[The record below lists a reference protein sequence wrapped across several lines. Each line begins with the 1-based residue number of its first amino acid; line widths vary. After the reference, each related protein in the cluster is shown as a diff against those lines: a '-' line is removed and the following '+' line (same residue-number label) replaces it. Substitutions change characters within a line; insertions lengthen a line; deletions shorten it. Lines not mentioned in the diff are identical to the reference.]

1 MRLSEGAWL
10 LTALTGGLAG
20 SIITLFGRG
29 FVDWW
34 NRPILAIVFNNGEPG
49 CRVRTRS
56 VGGKTDYSYLR
67 LKIENRGN
75 TYAKGTAVCVT
86 HLSFCAVGS
95 REKSFEEEVFDLG
108 LALSDNPRPVFDLGS
123 KAHRFLDLAHVALV
137 DGKQHPKIYFNFLIS
152 AVRLSEFGFDQG
164 DYQMTIIVTA
174 ENAKSEKRIGGLGME
189 R

>member
-56 VGGKTDYSYLR
+56 VGGKTDYSYLAAQ
-67 LKIENRGN
+67 NR
-75 TYAKGTAVCVT
+75 K
-86 HLSFCAVGS
+86 S
-95 REKSFEEEVFDLG
+95 REYIRKG
-108 LALSDNPRPVFDLGS
+108 N
-123 KAHRFLDLAHVALV
+123 
-137 DGKQHPKIYFNFLIS
+137 
-152 AVRLSEFGFDQG
+152 
-164 DYQMTIIVTA
+164 
-174 ENAKSEKRIGGLGME
+174 GGL
-189 R
+189 RHSP